1 MYFLDD
7 SGVCLLL
14 RTTAL
19 VRRNLY
25 FMVGRL
31 SYKDIVNIFSFVG
44 KVACTQ
50 LCCCNMKR
58 IDNTRMNEL
67 GCVPVELCLLK
78 QKDLA
83 LRP

>member
-1 MYFLDD
+1 
-7 SGVCLLL
+7 
-14 RTTAL
+14 
-19 VRRNLY
+19 
-25 FMVGRL
+25 MVGRL